1 MLKIILAIVLF
12 SVIVIFHEL
21 GHFLFA
27 KKNGICVEEFAI
39 GIGPTIFGKQI
50 GETKYSIKCLPF
62 GGCCVM
68 LGEDDD
74 CKDPRAFGSQS
85 ALARFSVIFAG
96 PFFNF
101 ILAFVLALFV
111 IGFSGA
117 DPAVAGEISADSG
130 AYEAGLREGD
140 RIVKLDGSRIYNFR
154 EISLFNY
161 LHKDKADVEVTY
173 ERDGKQ
179 KTVTVT
185 RKKTE
190 AGTYAFGISMT
201 EDTKEGIIGTLKYSI
216 LEVRYQIKSTF
227 LSLKYLI
234 TGLGN
239 IGSEY
244 WGTRH
249 NIGFR
254 VVNHLVESVGG
265 NFTEERYGAIARIR
279 VKNCDLI
286 VLKPNT
292 FMNLSGNA
300 VRYWLQK
307 ENIPVENLLIVVDD
321 LALPFGTL
329 RLKPKG
335 SDAGH
340 NGLKNIAQLLNTQE
354 YSRLRFGIGSDFP
367 RGGQIDYV
375 LGKFPPEE
383 LQLMPEILDRATEII
398 KSFCLAGI
406 QITMNQFNNK

>member
-1 MLKIILAIVLF
+1 M
-12 SVIVIFHEL
+12 
-21 GHFLFA
+21 
-27 KKNGICVEEFAI
+27 
-39 GIGPTIFGKQI
+39 
-50 GETKYSIKCLPF
+50 
-62 GGCCVM
+62 
-68 LGEDDD
+68 
-74 CKDPRAFGSQS
+74 
-85 ALARFSVIFAG
+85 
-96 PFFNF
+96 
-101 ILAFVLALFV
+101 
-111 IGFSGA
+111 
-117 DPAVAGEISADSG
+117 
-130 AYEAGLREGD
+130 
-140 RIVKLDGSRIYNFR
+140 
-154 EISLFNY
+154 
-161 LHKDKADVEVTY
+161 
-173 ERDGKQ
+173 
-179 KTVTVT
+179 
-185 RKKTE
+185 
-190 AGTYAFGISMT
+190 
-201 EDTKEGIIGTLKYSI
+201 
-216 LEVRYQIKSTF
+216 
-227 LSLKYLI
+227 KYLI

-367 RGGQIDYV
+367 
-375 LGKFPPEE
+375 PEE